1 MANKKICIFSA
12 QHLPHMG
19 GVERYTYNLCK
30 KLIEKGNE
38 PVVVTSKIG
47 DLPNFEIMHDTR
59 IYRFNC
65 YPFLK
70 GRYPFLK
77 KDSEYKKIISILE
90 KENFDLVIVNTRFYR
105 HSLVAMKFA
114 EKNHIPCIT
123 IEHGTSHL
131 SVNNKVLDYFGS
143 LYEHALTM
151 LDKKHCDNYYGV
163 SLACNDWLKHFHIEA
178 KGVLYN
184 SIDVHEVEDLIKNKC
199 ENYRE
204 KYSISNDATVIT
216 FTGRL
221 LPEKGIHQLLNVME
235 KINKKYDDV
244 YLFIAGEG
252 DLEDMINQRKNKHII
267 PLGRID
273 FNHIVA
279 LLDDSDIFCLPSF
292 SEGFST
298 SVLEAV
304 ACKCYIVTTARGGSK
319 ELVIND
325 NYGTIIE
332 NNSEEL
338 LFPALE
344 NAILNKDKRKT
355 ATDLS
360 YKRLCEN
367 FTWDT
372 VESKVESIIEEF
384 RKG

>member
-1 MANKKICIFSA
+1 MANKKVCIFSA

-19 GVERYTYNLCK
+19 GVERYTLNLCK

-47 DLPNFEIMHDTR
+47 DMPNFEIMHDTR
-59 IYRFNC
+59 VYRFNC

-114 EKNHIPCIT
+114 QKNHIPCIT

-131 SVNNKVLDYFGS
+131 SVNNKVLDFFGS
-143 LYEHALTM
+143 IYEHGLTM
-151 LDKKHCDNYYGV
+151 LDKRHCDRYYGV
-163 SLACNDWLKHFHIEA
+163 SLACNEWLKHFHIEA
-178 KGVLYN
+178 SGVLYN
-184 SIDVHEVEDLIKNKC
+184 SIDVHEVDELRKNKC
-199 ENYRE
+199 EDYRK
-204 KYSISNDATVIT
+204 KYNISKDATVIT

-221 LPEKGIHQLLNVME
+221 LPEKGIPQLLNVMSE
-235 KINKKYDDV
+235 INKKRDDV

-252 DLEDMINQRKNKHII
+252 DLEAYIDQRKNDHII

-298 SVLEAV
+298 SVLEAA
-304 ACKCYIVTTARGGSK
+304 ACECYIVTTARGGSK
-319 ELVIND
+319 ELVINKD
-325 NYGTIIE
+325 YGTIID

-338 LFPALE
+338 LLPALKE
-344 NAILNKDKRKT
+344 AINDKESRIQ
-355 ATDLS
+355 ATKLS
-360 YKRLCEN
+360 YQRLCEN

-372 VESKVESIIEEF
+372 VERKVELIIDEF
-384 RKG
+384 NK

>member
-30 KLIEKGNE
+30 KLIEKGHE

-47 DLPNFEIMHDTR
+47 DLPNFEIMRDTR

-77 KDSEYKKIISILE
+77 KDAEYKKIISTLE
-90 KENFDLVIVNTRFYR
+90 NEHFDLVIVNTRFYR
-105 HSLVAMKFA
+105 HSLVGMKFA
-114 EKNHIPCIT
+114 KKNHIPCIT

-143 LYEHALTM
+143 LYEHGLTM
-151 LDKKHCDNYYGV
+151 LDKKYCDHYYGV
-163 SLACNDWLKHFHIEA
+163 SLACNEWLKHFHIQA

-184 SIDVHEVEDLIKNKC
+184 SIDVHEVEALRKNKC

-204 KYSISNDATVIT
+204 LYKISKEATVIT

-221 LPEKGIHQLLNVME
+221 LPEKGIPQLLNVMDE
-235 KINKKYDDV
+235 INKKYKDV

-252 DLEDMINQRKNKHII
+252 DLEKMIDQRKNDHII

-298 SVLEAV
+298 SVLEAA
-304 ACKCYIVTTARGGSK
+304 ACECYIVTTARGGSK
-319 ELVIND
+319 ELVINQD
-325 NYGTIIE
+325 YGTIID

-338 LFPALE
+338 LLPALVD
-344 NAILNKDKRKT
+344 AIENKDKRKR
-355 ATDLS
+355 AAKLCH
-360 YKRLCEN
+360 KRVCED

-372 VESKVESIIEEF
+372 VESQIETIIENGGF
-384 RKG
+384 